1 MKKINTHVSS
11 TQFKNYMVINIF
23 ASIITEI
30 PPLSLSWLTLSLLM
44 ITIPNLIFP
53 LIKKLALSYTYI
65 SLNNILFNI

>member
-30 PPLSLSWLTLSLLM
+30 PPSVIILTYPLPTDDYYPKFNFSLD
-44 ITIPNLIFP
+44 
-53 LIKKLALSYTYI
+53 
-65 SLNNILFNI
+65 